1 MPNSADKNQLIGVAM
16 GSATAAVAVVGDRGR
31 PQIVH
36 NREGASITPVVVE
49 FLPDGQVEIGAEA
62 KKSLT
67 RPGTYSVG
75 DFSQELDQSWHYEF
89 NGKIYTAIELTTFV
103 LERLISDTEAA
114 IGSVGQVAISV
125 PASSSDAARR
135 AILDAAQ
142 AAGLTVQGLI
152 DEPRAIAL
160 FYHLSTSTIQPRIG
174 DLVQWESDGNL
185 QFPEPRKI
193 TGILDA
199 DYVTVEGSNT
209 GLLTSELVVVEHNAD
224 VATAGLTNTY
234 DKYAV
239 IDLGKNY
246 LDVSVVERQGSDFE
260 LLEHVRAES
269 VNGSAFDKVLLGL
282 ARRKFTD
289 LTGAELDPLVFGV
302 REAEDVKITL
312 SKREGAGFL
321 GSNVQ
326 SGIGP
331 GLEQKFDIDP
341 DWELEK
347 VRTHIR
353 KEFRTWNE
361 RLNSF
366 PAGPQREN
374 AQEML
379 NDLGRARI
387 LLDRDIE
394 QKKVWIEITRAEFEE
409 SISSLLVNIKHS
421 SDELIGKVGI
431 AYGNITSVFL
441 AGGST
446 KVPAVVGCIEAI
458 FDKEAV
464 STPMVDEV
472 LALGTALS
480 ATRSGDVRPITS
492 SSTRLPQT
500 EGTSRTE
507 KTTPKKSETPA
518 GKEESSSLVLD
529 PLGETHWL
537 TADEDTPTV
546 RADPREQGIPTK
558 NKSNPAPS
566 RLPVRKEA
574 LKPRSDTRHT
584 TRRSGLNYRV
594 ALSVLLILG
603 LVVLSIYL
611 VGQHR
616 LEGPIPKSTTKAS
629 SSSSDSGP
637 NVWWCARSDG
647 VTKEEYSACLSSGGK
662 AYAYKSDA
670 TSEYWRLKSATK
682 ASSSSS
688 DSGPNVWWCARSDG
702 VTKEEY
708 SACLSSGGKAY
719 AYKSDATSEYWRL
732 KSATKASSSSS
743 NEIRWCV
750 YQSGSQLKITKF
762 NEAYCQTIDGTSFST
777 WALANAE
784 YRRLES
790 SSTYAASDE
799 PNISAGGQEPVWC
812 LKGEE
817 LPRRTNG
824 STCHRLGGVGYT
836 DLRKAVIATSI
847 VIGPAQFGNWTLKSN
862 RASGLYIAETET
874 ESNSDAYFG
883 VSFSRE
889 ESCRRAWVTFAE
901 KTRLNQPSSGGAE
914 GVLKIGMEVIPWR
927 GSVDVVD
934 GMLFATWQFDLGSFL
949 GSLMHGYTLMIQPQR
964 GGFREIN
971 VRVSLKGSR
980 AAIVSAL
987 RNCLS

>member
-662 AYAYKSDA
+662 AYASNA
-670 TSEYWRLKSATK
+670 
-682 ASSSSS
+682 
-688 DSGPNVWWCARSDG
+688 
-702 VTKEEY
+702 
-708 SACLSSGGKAY
+708 
-719 AYKSDATSEYWRL
+719 DATSEYWRL